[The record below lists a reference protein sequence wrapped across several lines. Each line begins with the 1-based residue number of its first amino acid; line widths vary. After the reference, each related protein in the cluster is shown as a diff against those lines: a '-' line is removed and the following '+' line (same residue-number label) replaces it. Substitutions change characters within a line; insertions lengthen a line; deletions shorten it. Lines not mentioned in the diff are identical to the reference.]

1 MKICFL
7 ETEPVETAYFTRKF
21 AAHELL
27 FVDSLVKVP
36 FDVDILSVFIGS
48 RIDEPFLAAHPRL
61 KFIAT
66 RSTTL
71 DHLDL
76 HACTRHGVAIGR
88 VESYGDHIVAEHTF
102 ALLLAVTRRLRE
114 AMEVPRQSRFSY
126 EGLRGVELHGKTFG
140 IIGAGRIGLRTIPI
154 ARAFGMTVLAHDID
168 PHPSQADLLGFEY
181 VTLEALLRRSDIISL
196 HAPLNADTFHLLDR
210 EAFAKCRPGVI
221 IINTARGR
229 LIDTVALLEALD
241 AGIVGGAGL
250 DVLGEES
257 VFRRDA
263 ARVLTDQILDR
274 LHTAVP
280 APARLD
286 DEQARAGQIEKLIC
300 LGKLLARPNVV
311 FTPHTAFN
319 CIEALER
326 IDETTVANITN
337 FINGTLPSGSP
348 GSSPHIRPSDE
359 YCLAANGGPMRF
371 ETKPRSN
378 HQSAARL

>member
-7 ETEPVETAYFTRKF
+7 EIEPVETAYFARKL

-27 FVDSLVKVP
+27 FVDSLVEVP
-36 FDVDILSVFIGS
+36 FDVDIVSVFIGS
-48 RIDEPFLAAHPRL
+48 PIGEAFLEAHPRL

-76 HACTRHGVAIGR
+76 DACTRRGVAIGR

-102 ALLLAVTRRLRE
+102 ALLLAVTKRLRE

-126 EGLRGVELHGKTFG
+126 EGLRGVELRGKTFG
-140 IIGAGRIGLRTIPI
+140 IIGAGRIGLHTIPI
-154 ARAFGMTVLAHDID
+154 ARAFGMKVLAHDIA
-168 PHPSQADLLGFEY
+168 PHPSQAEALGFEY
-181 VTLEALLRRSDIISL
+181 VTFETLLRRSDIISL
-196 HAPLNADTFHLLDR
+196 HAPLTAETFHLLDR

-221 IINTARGR
+221 MINTARGR

-274 LHTAVP
+274 LHTAGP
-280 APARLD
+280 AARPE
-286 DEQARAGQIEKLIC
+286 DERARAEQIEKLIC

-326 IDETTVANITN
+326 IDETTVANIN
-337 FINGTLPSGSP
+337 SFINGTLPSASP
-348 GSSPHIRPSDE
+348 GSSPHTRPSDE
-359 YCLAANGGPMRF
+359 YCLASNGGPIRF
-371 ETKPRSN
+371 ETNPHSIHK
-378 HQSAARL
+378 SAAST